1 MRGFVF
7 IFIIISYLYLKL
19 FEWVKLLLIVCR
31 QVLLLVFNWH
41 SWEIYVYSL
50 VALLKLGYF
59 LVVGPIK
66 HKQTVSSKTT
76 CFRFLCFCFA
86 VGKFGSVGGWFKHMC
101 TGSCF
106 FQNYLFQVFVSTFRF
121 FLIWVSCRFWFKTCA
136 RGAASSETN
145 DQLQAA
151 KLANSTNSAATFP
164 SYWPITFT
172 CQDEQSNLERKNS
185 KINRPCE

>member
-7 IFIIISYLYLKL
+7 IIIIISYLYVKL

-31 QVLLLVFNWH
+31 QVLLLGFNWH

-59 LVVGPIK
+59 WLSVQLNTSKQFRQKLPVSGFCVFVSLLVNLGQLVVDSNTCAQGA
-66 HKQTVSSKTT
+66 VSFKTT
-76 CFRFLCFCFA
+76 CFRFLC
-86 VGKFGSVGGWFKHMC
+86 
-101 TGSCF
+101 
-106 FQNYLFQVFVSTFRF
+106 LRFV

-172 CQDEQSNLERKNS
+172 CQMNNPTWKGRIQR
-185 KINRPCE
+185 